1 MYALLHCNT
10 ISSFIHVSFPL
21 RPKYVLCMLG
31 MTFQIRIDY
40 FDKEHYM
47 YITLISFRVK
57 IAGRIVAFQRCDVTV
72 QFVMCVV
79 KYSRL

>member
-1 MYALLHCNT
+1 MQMQRVWCALVT
-10 ISSFIHVSFPL
+10 
-21 RPKYVLCMLG
+21 
-31 MTFQIRIDY
+31 DY
-40 FDKEHYM
+40 YM
-47 YITLISFRVK
+47 YITLIRCRVK